1 MLAVDPISK
10 TEQQLIAAL
19 QGIFPGLP
27 VQGMPALDTQD
38 VLALFASTAP
48 AIYVS
53 IAPMTLVQGRT
64 GLAWE
69 VILTSPT
76 GAGQEVARYGGAGLL
91 GLNAMAWRLA
101 AASANGLQ
109 TDLVNLY
116 QEGFG
121 WLDGA
126 PGKRAAELGVVVGA
140 AILVGF
146 CSTPS
151 VTDLDSLP
159 DFKVLHASI
168 DLPPHSSQAD
178 RQALANENTVP
189 GLPDVEEVVLLP

>member
-1 MLAVDPISK
+1 MLAIDPISK

-19 QGIFPGLP
+19 QGFFPGVP
-27 VQGMPALDTQD
+27 VQGMPALDTED

-53 IAPMTLVQGRT
+53 IAPMTLAQGRT

-76 GAGQEVARYGGAGLL
+76 GAGQDTARYGGAGLL
-91 GLNAMAWRLA
+91 GLNAMAWHLA
-101 AASANGLQ
+101 VASANGIA

-116 QEGFG
+116 QDGFG

-140 AILVGF
+140 AILAGV

-151 VTDLDSLP
+151 ATDLDALP
-159 DFKVLHASI
+159 DFKVVHASI
-168 DLPPHSSQAD
+168 DLPPHASQAD
-178 RQALANENTVP
+178 RQALANEIPVP
-189 GLPDVEEVVLLP
+189 GLPDAEEVVQL